1 MAENK
6 KNKPKVDKIRAVF
19 GDKVADKLGTFKE
32 STGGGTPIPKG
43 EKLKDHPEAKRVSQP
58 RDEEGKFTYNAV
70 NEKPLKYG
78 PSRGETPVPI
88 FDNVDLSQFV
98 KKGEVTV
105 VDGDKR
111 YKVVLNQSLEE
122 LMNNFRHY
130 SKKRGFG
137 EWSKEVGT
145 KKGRWSKDERTSQNL
160 SKRMGGPV
168 VVNKEKVEERF
179 TKKEEKPESKEKETP
194 KQENTTPT
202 KNTDSNETTKTDL
215 KQTAESNKDLIG
227 EMMKVMPS
235 LTPTQAATIVASGK
249 VKNID
254 DFKKIIGA

>member
-1 MAENK
+1 MAK
-6 KNKPKVDKIRAVF
+6 KVNVDKIRAVF
-19 GDKVADKLGTFKE
+19 GDKVADKLGTYKE
-32 STGGGTPIPKG
+32 YTGGGTPIPKG
-43 EKLKDHPEAKRVSQP
+43 EKLEDHPEAKRVKQP

-70 NEKPLKYG
+70 NKKPLKYG
-78 PSRGETPVPI
+78 PSRGTTPIPI
-88 FDNVDLSQFV
+88 FRGIDLNKFV

-105 VDGDKR
+105 INGDKR
-111 YKVVLNQSLEE
+111 YNTVLNQSLEE

-137 EWSKEVGT
+137 EWSKEVET
-145 KKGRWSKDERTSQNL
+145 KKGRWSKKEKEGKQLFQKDGKT
-160 SKRMGGPV
+160 V
-168 VVNKEKVEERF
+168 VIKKEKVERM
-179 TKKEEKPESKEKETP
+179 TRKKDEEEKNKPTQPE
-194 KQENTTPT
+194 N
-202 KNTDSNETTKTDL
+202 KNTQAPTQETKPADANL